1 MKTNSPRIPKGRN
14 REGRCVQQ
22 LRGRTVD
29 EGEGQ
34 RGGKERAG
42 REMEEGKSP
51 SSQVVTG
58 RLRSDAAAGRAE
70 TLEDRIVP
78 TETKGSGSWPD
89 DYSPFS
95 EGERRERGDEGHSTG
110 EWKETTKGEGRGKED
125 KSKRKRGQRALNEKT
140 DGVGDNQWMWKR
152 VETEYC

>member
-1 MKTNSPRIPKGRN
+1 MKTNSSGFRN

-29 EGEGQ
+29 EGGGQ
-34 RGGKERAG
+34 RGKEESGRG
-42 REMEEGKSP
+42 REKGKSP

-58 RLRSDAAAGRAE
+58 KLRSDAAAGRAE

-78 TETKGSGSWPD
+78 AETKGSGSWPD

-95 EGERRERGDEGHSTG
+95 EGEQRKRGDEGHSTG
-110 EWKETTKGEGRGKED
+110 E
-125 KSKRKRGQRALNEKT
+125 
-140 DGVGDNQWMWKR
+140 
-152 VETEYC
+152 

>member
-1 MKTNSPRIPKGRN
+1 MTKAKGKE
-14 REGRCVQQ
+14 EGRV
-22 LRGRTVD
+22 
-29 EGEGQ
+29 
-34 RGGKERAG
+34 G

-110 EWKETTKGEGRGKED
+110 EWKETTKGEGRGEED